1 MIRTSLRRWSE
12 TQIWWQRKQAKHSA
26 SWLCNLGMDA
36 SKKGRKTFCKMS
48 FFVAKAGC
56 ICSKQLELLFACCI
70 ASIWGEEDRP
80 NFTGSFYSE
89 TKAPRGVAALRRFRG
104 SDGKI
109 SAWYMRFSHVN
120 TWFNINDQH
129 RIHVNNWI
137 TIPHASGLY
146 WSSNVSLDWCPVFQQ
161 PEAHKI
167 LTKRIWQLVFFSKLL
182 QVAVICGM
190 FSQKPWL
197 NRATWRTCCGS
208 LNMFWLS
215 ESECPLMEMSCATSG
230 TSSTR
235 SLTTTRWPCESANFR
250 NSKFSHVT
258 HHRPLLHNMFI
269 WVSQGSG
276 YGRYGVLVH
285 TVDGR
290 NPAPVDK

>member
-1 MIRTSLRRWSE
+1 M
-12 TQIWWQRKQAKHSA
+12 
-26 SWLCNLGMDA
+26 
-36 SKKGRKTFCKMS
+36 
-48 FFVAKAGC
+48 
-56 ICSKQLELLFACCI
+56 FACCV

-120 TWFNINDQH
+120 TWLKCNINDQH
-129 RIHVNNWI
+129 RIPVNNWI

-161 PEAHKI
+161 PEAHNR
-167 LTKRIWQLVFFSKLL
+167 LTTRIWQL
-182 QVAVICGM
+182 VAVICGM

-235 SLTTTRWPCESANFR
+235 SLTTTRW
-250 NSKFSHVT
+250 HVRVQILET
-258 HHRPLLHNMFI
+258 PSLAMSLIMVHCFTI
-269 WVSQGSG
+269 CFFWVS
-276 YGRYGVLVH
+276 RGVRVWSVWRVSTYWH